1 MISSAVRKKVSVR
14 WSFCEKS
21 VIVLVERI
29 KNNTSFI
36 VVRVGNQMWSI
47 VVFEV
52 ATECTEVKFTLQPA
66 ILAKWKKS
74 QNLWQRNLSISRSHY
89 PERASALDFKDT
101 SAPRFGH
108 SDVVFDIFLE
118 TRFLHLIALLSNLC
132 KLFWPFRYHF
142 TNMVWLHVK
151 NTTNSVY

>member
-1 MISSAVRKKVSVR
+1 MKASDVWFYPRYERVSVR

-21 VIVLVERI
+21 IIVLVERI
-29 KNNTSFI
+29 KNKTSFI
-36 VVRVGNQMWSI
+36 VVRAGNQMWPI

-52 ATECTEVKFTLQPA
+52 ATECTEVKFTCTTCDTCEMEK
-66 ILAKWKKS
+66 ISKS
-74 QNLWQRNLSISRSHY
+74 MVVRSHY

-108 SDVVFDIFLE
+108 SDVVFDLFLE
-118 TRFLHLIALLSNLC
+118 TRFLHLIALLSNFC
-132 KLFWPFRYHF
+132 KLFLLFRYHF